1 MSVRRAA
8 AAVAFACCPAAAMAQ
23 SNMPQMDFSNP
34 LTTSQ
39 VVWMVIIMVALYL
52 VLSRWGLPEIGK
64 VLEHRA
70 KTIETDLETAR
81 AAKAEADKAVANL
94 NRTMKQARDAAQA
107 EIAKA
112 VTEAKAKAL
121 AEAQALKARLDA
133 QLDESEAQ
141 IKRARE
147 AALDAIRPV
156 AAAAAT
162 EILQRLT
169 GRAPDAAALTPQID
183 TAFAASQAA

>member
-1 MSVRRAA
+1 MIRRAA
-8 AAVAFACCPAAAMAQ
+8 IALAFACCPAAAMAQ

-39 VVWMVIIMVALYL
+39 VVWMAIIMVALYL
-52 VLSRWGLPEIGK
+52 LLSRWGLPEIGK

-81 AAKAEADKAVANL
+81 AAKVEADRAVAEL
-94 NRTMKQARDAAQA
+94 NRTMKHARDAAKA

-112 VTEAKAKAL
+112 VAEAKAKAL
-121 AEAQALKARLDA
+121 AEAEALKARLDA

-141 IKRARE
+141 ITKARE
-147 AALDAIRPV
+147 AALAAIKPV
-156 AAAAAT
+156 AATAAA

-169 GRAPDAAALTPQID
+169 GRAPDAAALTPQIEAAY
-183 TAFAASQAA
+183 TARQAA